1 MSIKDLLSNQFRY
14 PLPAPPPY
22 FTHVHDTNTM
32 ILSVNSQYVNVTGI
46 ANPIPFGITDPFVQ
60 ISMIST
66 GFQNTDV
73 QMCGYSNY
81 NPGAGTLDILVNNC
95 SDATSR
101 FLIFVSQ
108 STDV

>member
-22 FTHVHDTNTM
+22 FTHVHNTNSM
-32 ILSVNSQYVNVTGI
+32 IISVNSQYVNVTGMP
-46 ANPIPFGITDPFVQ
+46 NPIPFGITDPFVQ

-81 NPGAGTLDILVNNC
+81 DPAAGTLDILVNNC